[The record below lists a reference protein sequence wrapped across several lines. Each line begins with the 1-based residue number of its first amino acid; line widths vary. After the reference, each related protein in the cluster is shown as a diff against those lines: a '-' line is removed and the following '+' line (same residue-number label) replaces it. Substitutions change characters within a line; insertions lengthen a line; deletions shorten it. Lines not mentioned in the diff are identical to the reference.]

1 MSKLFKNVWFK
12 SITVLLIISV
22 VLGGLLAVL
31 SDVLY
36 VSPEER
42 TGRAV
47 KKIYGEEKTYSV
59 TLDIDGESP
68 SQPIEYSFGKINKIY
83 TVGNTDATSYD
94 MLFQTVGFEGY
105 KNGTITVWVKV
116 TVNDNKYSIEQVLL
130 ESFDKQTLMSKL
142 GGEYYGKF
150 NLTDVTDA
158 YEKGEYFSTSESSKN
173 SNPVSGATYSA
184 NAGNNAVNCVIKYLG
199 ENGL

>member
-1 MSKLFKNVWFK
+1 MAKLFKNVWFH
-12 SITVLLIISV
+12 SISVLLIIAV

-36 VSPEER
+36 VSPAER

-47 KKIYGEEKTYSV
+47 KKIYGEEKSYQIV
-59 TLDIDGESP
+59 LDVDGENANT
-68 SQPIEYSFGKINKIY
+68 PIEYSFGRINKIY
-83 TVGNTDATSYD
+83 QVGDSSSSSYD

-105 KNGTITVWVKV
+105 KNGTITIWVKV
-116 TVNDNKYSIEQVLL
+116 SVTDDKYSIEQVLL

-142 GGEYYGKF
+142 GGDYYGKF
-150 NLTDVTDA
+150 NLTDVTAA
-158 YEKGEYFSTSESSKN
+158 YDKGEYFGTQDDSALK
-173 SNPVSGATYSA
+173 NPVSGATYSA

-199 ENGL
+199 ENA

>member
-12 SITVLLIISV
+12 SISVLLIISV
-22 VLGGLLAVL
+22 VLGGLLAIL

-36 VSPEER
+36 VSPAER

-47 KKIYGEEKTYSV
+47 KKIYGEEKSYTV
-59 TLDIDGESP
+59 TLDIDGETP
-68 SQPIEYSFGKINKIY
+68 NQPIEYSFGKINKIY
-83 TVGNTDATSYD
+83 TVGNTSDSSYD
-94 MLFQTVGFEGY
+94 ILFQTVGFEGY
-105 KNGTITVWVKV
+105 KNGTITVWVKASV
-116 TVNDNKYSIEQVLL
+116 TDGKYSIEQVLL

-142 GGEYYGKF
+142 GGDYYAKF
-150 NLTDVTDA
+150 KLIDVTSA
-158 YEKGEYFSTSESSKN
+158 YENGEYFSTSESSTL

-199 ENGL
+199 ENA